1 MKLMIRQNVL
11 KWVEDVYTVEI
22 DDKLFEQINEE
33 DHTEYESIED
43 WFANTNAME
52 SAEYICSEDGDW
64 VEDRLDIDYEVDNE
78 YLNAIKSQTFSY
90 VKSKVKESA
99 E

>member
-1 MKLMIRQNVL
+1 MKIMIRQNVL

-33 DHTEYESIED
+33 EHNEYETIED

-64 VEDRLDIDYEVDNE
+64 VEDRLDIDYEVDAE
-78 YLNAIKSQTFSY
+78 YLNAIKTQTFSY
-90 VKSKVKESA
+90 VKSKVKEAA

>member
-1 MKLMIRQNVL
+1 MIRQTVL

-33 DHTEYESIED
+33 EHNEYESIED

-52 SAEYICSEDGDW
+52 SADYICSEDGDW
-64 VEDRLDIDYEVDNE
+64 VEDRLDIDYEVDAQ

-90 VKSKVKESA
+90 IKSKFKETA

>member
-1 MKLMIRQNVL
+1 MIRQNVL

>member
-1 MKLMIRQNVL
+1 MKIMIRQNVL

-33 DHTEYESIED
+33 EHNEYETIED

-64 VEDRLDIDYEVDNE
+64 VEDRLDIDYEVDDQ
-78 YLNAIKSQTFSY
+78 YLNAIKTQTFSY
-90 VKSKVKESA
+90 VKSKVKEAA